1 MLQPVAVSCNLL
13 HSIATWC
20 ILLQPVA
27 VYCNLLQSV
36 ATSCSMLHPVAI
48 CCSLLQLVAS
58 CFILFFLML
67 SCHYILLQHVDGL
80 LQLLNLQLLEY
91 PMHFPHQRWTCM
103 SSLYNQSLESNVE
116 KLRQMRQIMK
126 DDGSCSK
133 DVDWG
138 TIDKDMYFYAAGFN
152 DVWKNQSWERC
163 DFIYGIDNVDE
174 QHWMAYR
181 YNLIEK
187 TVQIYDS
194 MLKGM
199 KQARATV
206 AGRHAAIAPSL
217 YNVNVAKDE
226 DKLDPD
232 VPFKIEY
239 IADVP
244 QQRNGYDCGVYAVK
258 IV

>member
-1 MLQPVAVSCNLL
+1 M
-13 HSIATWC
+13 
-20 ILLQPVA
+20 
-27 VYCNLLQSV
+27 
-36 ATSCSMLHPVAI
+36 
-48 CCSLLQLVAS
+48 
-58 CFILFFLML
+58 
-67 SCHYILLQHVDGL
+67 
-80 LQLLNLQLLEY
+80 
-91 PMHFPHQRWTCM
+91 
-103 SSLYNQSLESNVE
+103 
-116 KLRQMRQIMK
+116 
-126 DDGSCSK
+126 
-133 DVDWG
+133 DWG
-138 TIDKDMYFYAAGFN
+138 TIDKDMYFYAGGFN

-244 QQRNGYDCGVYAVK
+244 QQRNGYDCGIYAVK
-258 IV
+258 IVQCLVMEEPYVGLEEMKFPDYRKKMATDLVKWVKGKGKGTKLAYEQQSIPVTVKNPKK